1 MLGGMTARAL
11 FRLRLSDGT
20 VRLASGSPEAGPTA
34 LLDPA
39 ASIDGLLG
47 AGGGALWE
55 RVATATLADAVP
67 DDATLLA
74 PIESQP
80 VWAAGVT
87 YERSRNER
95 EAESV
100 SAADVYALVY
110 DAERPELFLKA
121 AGPRVVPPGDAIGIR
136 RDSAWNVPEPE
147 LVIVADADLR
157 PVGLTIGNDVSS
169 RSIEGENPLYLPQ
182 AKVYDRSC
190 AIGPCV
196 VAWDDVALPAAI
208 GLSILRGGEP
218 AFEGET
224 STAAIHRRL
233 EDLVDWLGRAMTF
246 ELGAYLMTGTGVVPP
261 ESFTLRAG
269 DEVVI
274 TIGGI
279 GELRNPVV
287 EVGR

>member
-1 MLGGMTARAL
+1 MTARAL
-11 FRLRLSDGT
+11 FRLQLPDGS
-20 VRLASGSPEAGPTA
+20 VRLASGSPEAGPSA
-34 LLDPA
+34 LLDPEV
-39 ASIDGLLG
+39 SLDGLLG
-47 AGGGALWE
+47 GGDVWD
-55 RVATATLADAVP
+55 RVATATSRHGVPTDAR
-67 DDATLLA
+67 LLA

-121 AGPRVVPPGDAIGIR
+121 SGERVVPPGDAIGIR

-147 LVIVADADLR
+147 LVIVVDSAMR
-157 PVGLTIGNDVSS
+157 PVGLSIGNDVSS

-190 AIGPCV
+190 ALGPCV
-196 VAWDDVALPAAI
+196 VAWDDVSLPTAIALEIVRAGSPVF
-208 GLSILRGGEP
+208 G
-218 AFEGET
+218 GET
-224 STAAIHRRL
+224 STSAIHRRL

-246 ELGAYLMTGTGVVPP
+246 DLGCYLMTGTGIVPP
-261 ESFTLRAG
+261 ESFTLRPG
-269 DEVVI
+269 DVVSI
-274 TIGGI
+274 TIDGI
-279 GELRNPVV
+279 GTLHNPVV
-287 EVGR
+287 AVGRG

>member
-1 MLGGMTARAL
+1 MTARAL
-11 FRLRLSDGT
+11 FRLRLPDGSI
-20 VRLASGSPEAGPTA
+20 RLAAGSPDDGPTT
-34 LLDPA
+34 LLTA
-39 ASIDGLLG
+39 GLSIDDLLG
-47 AGGGALWE
+47 SGGGELWD
-55 RVATATLADAVP
+55 RVADASSGADVP
-67 DDATLLA
+67 VDSALLA
-74 PIESQP
+74 PIGSQP

-110 DAERPELFLKA
+110 DAERPELFLKSPGSRA
-121 AGPRVVPPGDAIGIR
+121 VPPGDAIGIR
-136 RDSAWNVPEPE
+136 RDSAWDVPEPE
-147 LVIVADADLR
+147 LVIVADAHLT

-196 VAWDDVALPAAI
+196 VAWDDVALPASI
-208 GLSILRGGEP
+208 GLSILRDGAP
-218 AFEGET
+218 AFDGVT

-246 ELGAYLMTGTGVVPP
+246 EVGAYLMTGTGVVPP
-261 ESFTLRAG
+261 ESFTLQAG

-274 TIGGI
+274 TIDGI

>member
-1 MLGGMTARAL
+1 MLGDMTARAL

-20 VRLASGSPEAGPTA
+20 VRLASGSPDAGPTA

-157 PVGLTIGNDVSS
+157 PVGFTIGNDVSS

-218 AFEGET
+218 GLRGRDL
-224 STAAIHRRL
+224 HRGNPPPPRGPRGL
-233 EDLVDWLGRAMTF
+233 ARARDD
-246 ELGAYLMTGTGVVPP
+246 
-261 ESFTLRAG
+261 LRAG
-269 DEVVI
+269 CLPHDRHRR
-274 TIGGI
+274 GAA
-279 GELRNPVV
+279 RNRSRS
-287 EVGR
+287 GRATRS